1 MFRKAVSSMSYP
13 VFLDLVVTD
22 RVLSLT
28 SYLEIDESQ
37 FVANQDPLDDQSE
50 PIRSLQFEGSFV
62 PGQLPPTATGVYH
75 NRLPC
80 VRLEK
85 PLLKGEEL
93 ALRLSGRFFKAV
105 SYSLLDLDDPT
116 IRSGEKSDG
125 AVWVCGVDYEGNMRP
140 FYNAVAFET
149 ATKMHPMRS
158 VRNLGTPSNLFIYQ
172 PFTDMP
178 LTECSMTLK
187 HNLSL
192 GYRSNVDGFAE
203 TNDYNYLTDLD
214 LAFPSM
220 ELVNGGGLVA
230 SDGYAD
236 VTVRLVSVEGK
247 DTTLYLEETGG
258 YLPMKRVQTVHG
270 LATFKVGALGLKAG
284 DAFKVKVGLRNFSG
298 MLDVPFEVV
307 A

>member
-105 SYSLLDLDDPT
+105 SYSLLDLNDPT

-172 PFTDMP
+172 PFADMP

-187 HNLSL
+187 YNLSL
-192 GYRSNVDGFAE
+192 GYRSNVDGFAD
-203 TNDYNYLTDLD
+203 TSDYNYLTDLD

-220 ELVNGGGLVA
+220 ELVNCGGLVA
-230 SDGYAD
+230 PDGYAD

-258 YLPMKRVQTVHG
+258 YLPMKRVQTIDG
-270 LATFKVGALGLKAG
+270 LATFKVGALGLQAG

>member
-13 VFLDLVVTD
+13 VFLDLVVTE
-22 RVLSLT
+22 RVLSVT
-28 SYLEIDESQ
+28 SYVEISEIEYQGNESP
-37 FVANQDPLDDQSE
+37 FDDQSA
-50 PIRSLQFEGSFV
+50 PVRSLQFEGSFV
-62 PGQLPPTATGVYH
+62 PGQLPPLASGVYY

-85 PLLKGEEL
+85 PLLVGENL
-93 ALRLSGRFFKAV
+93 DAKLTGRYFKAI

-172 PFTDMP
+172 PFADMP

-187 HNLSL
+187 YNLSL
-192 GYRSNVDGFAE
+192 GYRSNVDGFAD
-203 TNDYNYLTDLD
+203 TSDYNYLTDLD

-230 SDGYAD
+230 PDGYAD

-247 DTTLYLEETGG
+247 DSTLYLEETGG
-258 YLPMKRVQTVHG
+258 YLPMKRVQTIDG
-270 LATFKVGALGLKAG
+270 LATFKVGALGLQAG
-284 DAFKVKVGLRNFSG
+284 AAFKVKVGLRNFSG

>member
-1 MFRKAVSSMSYP
+1 MFLKAVSSMSYP

-37 FVANQDPLDDQSE
+37 FVANQDPSDDQSE

-93 ALRLSGRFFKAV
+93 AARLGGRFFKAV
-105 SYSLLDLDDPT
+105 SYSLLDLDDPS
-116 IRSGEKSDG
+116 IRNGEKSDG
-125 AVWVCGVDYEGNMRP
+125 AVWVCGVDYQGNMRP

-172 PFTDMP
+172 PFADMP

-187 HNLSL
+187 YNLSL
-192 GYRSNVDGFAE
+192 GYRSNVDGFIEAS
-203 TNDYNYLTDLD
+203 DYNYLTDLD
-214 LAFPSM
+214 LAFPTM
-220 ELVNGGGLVA
+220 EMVSGGGMVEP
-230 SDGYAD
+230 DGYTE
-236 VTVRLVSVEGK
+236 VTVRLASAEGK

-258 YLPMKRVQTVHG
+258 YLPMKRVQTVG
-270 LATFKVGALGLKAG
+270 GVATFKVGALGLQTG

-298 MLDVPFEVV
+298 MLDVPFEV
-307 A
+307 AA

>member
-172 PFTDMP
+172 PFADMP

-192 GYRSNVDGFAE
+192 GYRCNVDGFAD
-203 TNDYNYLTDLD
+203 TSDCNYLTDLD

-220 ELVNGGGLVA
+220 ELVNGGGRVA

-258 YLPMKRVQTVHG
+258 YLPMKRVQTVDG
-270 LATFKVGALGLKAG
+270 LATFKVGALGLQAG
-284 DAFKVKVGLRNFSG
+284 AAFKVKVGLRNFSG
-298 MLDVPFEVV
+298 MLDVPFEV
-307 A
+307 AA